1 MEQQLLVGDGEGEVA
16 VLHRAMDRV
25 DGLNGERGTQGAEQ
39 RVIYQ
44 NVSICSYYMLV
55 VID

>member
-25 DGLNGERGTQGAEQ
+25 DGLNGERGTQGA
-39 RVIYQ
+39 VVK
-44 NVSICSYYMLV
+44 VSCSLPSLFYYKV
-55 VID
+55 